1 MAELFPCGLTSEEL
15 VPRLALHVLTDRQWS
30 RGRDMLT
37 VATAALAG
45 GATIIQLRD
54 KQATTR
60 TLVEEGLALR
70 ELTRRHGALLI
81 VNDRIDVALAVEADG
96 AHVGQDD
103 MPAALARKLLGPGR
117 ILGVSAGSLE
127 EAAQA
132 VAQGADYLGV
142 GPIYP
147 TRGKAD
153 AGPAIGPELLRAIGA
168 RYRVPLVAIGGI
180 TAAKAPEV
188 IAAGACGVAVI
199 TAVVAAEDI
208 AAAARA
214 IAEQVKTA
222 RAAAGLSG
230 EAT

>member
-1 MAELFPCGLTSEEL
+1 MVELLPCGWKREEL
-15 VPRLALHVLTDRQWS
+15 MPRLALHVLTDREWS
-30 RGRDMLT
+30 RGRDMQT
-37 VATAALAG
+37 VAAAALAG

-81 VNDRIDVALAVEADG
+81 VNDRVDVALAIEADG

-103 MPAALARKLLGPGR
+103 MPVALARKLLGPGR
-117 ILGVSAGSLE
+117 ILGVSAGNLA
-127 EAAQA
+127 EAGQA
-132 VAQGADYLGV
+132 VAEGADYLGV

-153 AGPAIGPELLRAIGA
+153 AGPATGPALLRAISA
-168 RYRVPLVAIGGI
+168 RYQVPLVAIGGI
-180 TAAKAPEV
+180 TAANTPEV

-199 TAVVAAEDI
+199 TSVVAAEDI
-208 AAAARA
+208 TAAARA
-214 IAEQVKTA
+214 IAEQVRAA
-222 RAAAGLSG
+222 RAAAGLTG